1 MPLLPPKRVG
11 SHSPAAGCSGAMTK
25 HNQSPVAGF
34 IRTMALE
41 LRTLALKARLKSLA
55 YLLEMVAL
63 EADSATKPP
72 RRRRRRT

>member
-1 MPLLPPKRVG
+1 
-11 SHSPAAGCSGAMTK
+11 MTK

-55 YLLEMVAL
+55 HLLEMVAL